1 VSPKSVATKSGAR
14 KSGKAGAKTGAGG
27 VVEPPAPPLLFVDAV
42 EDGRARLLLGR
53 DAFEVPAALLPRG
66 AREGSWLR
74 WSMEPAPAPPDDDQ
88 GSTLR
93 AKLGR
98 DDDGGDIDL

>member
-1 VSPKSVATKSGAR
+1 MSPKEKSA
-14 KSGKAGAKTGAGG
+14 KAGHAGE
-27 VVEPPAPPLLFVDAV
+27 VKSQAPPLLYVDAV
-42 EDGRARLLLGR
+42 ENGRARLLFGR
-53 DAFEVPAALLPRG
+53 DAFEVPAVLLPRG

-74 WSMEPAPAPPDDDQ
+74 WSLELAPAPPDDDQ